1 MKRNN
6 ETNKNNKGIF
16 KFFGMMGVCCL
27 LPIILAIVL
36 PFIGGSL
43 GGSRLIPLITQLLC
57 PIMMMLMMIFM
68 FKGNNHSCCS
78 EKKEKEIKE

>member
-43 GGSRLIPLITQLLC
+43 GGSRLIQLITQLL
-57 PIMMMLMMIFM
+57 
-68 FKGNNHSCCS
+68 
-78 EKKEKEIKE
+78 